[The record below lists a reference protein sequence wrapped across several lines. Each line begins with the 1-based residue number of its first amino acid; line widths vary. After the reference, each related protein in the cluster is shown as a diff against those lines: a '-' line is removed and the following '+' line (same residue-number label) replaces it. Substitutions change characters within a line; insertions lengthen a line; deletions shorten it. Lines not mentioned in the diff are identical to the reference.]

1 MNIHHARIVWTL
13 LILFTLGAVP
23 QAWAGPPTDQLRA
36 GVDRVIAILRNP
48 GLKGEKQVI
57 QRRAAI
63 SKVAAE
69 IFDFGEMAKRSLGPH
84 WDRRTAP
91 EQKEFVRL
99 FTDLIERSYIAKVD
113 QHDAVTAMTYTAEKV
128 EGDYAV
134 VQAMIPLSHG
144 NTMPLGYRMRQA
156 GGRWQVYDLDIDGI
170 SLVANYRAQF
180 NKIIRTAS
188 FEDLLAKLKSSQA
201 EFAAP
206 SGTSSGSKAAR

>member
-99 FTDLIERSYIAKVD
+99 FTDLIERSYISKVD
-113 QHDAVTAMTYTAEKV
+113 RPDTVTTMRYRGETV
-128 EGDYAV
+128 DGDHAV
-134 VQAMIPLSHG
+134 VQALIPLPHG
-144 NTMPLGYRMRQA
+144 DTMPLEYHMHST
-156 GGRWQVYDLDIDGI
+156 GGRWQVYDLGIDGI

-180 NKIIRTAS
+180 NKIIRTSS

-201 EFAAP
+201 EFSAP
-206 SGTSSGSKAAR
+206 SATPSAGKAAR